1 MMINSNLKID
11 IRRKKILEILRRNGK
26 VYVSELSETLG
37 ATPVTI
43 RTDLAALESDGHL
56 VRMSGGAVIA
66 PKSNSSN
73 SSGNNNHNLQ
83 YSEKKA
89 IAISVA
95 KFLNDGDTLFINS
108 GSTTQIIAEEL
119 KIRKN
124 LNIVTNSLA
133 VATILGDVPSFCVI
147 LLGGEIN
154 SQYGFTYGGDAQEQ
168 LNRYQADW
176 AILSVDSICSQTG
189 ITTFHAEEAII
200 DRMMINC
207 ASKTII
213 AADHTK
219 IGRSGFS
226 RVCECKA
233 PLHLITNVNASE
245 EHLAE
250 IADTG
255 VAVRLV

>member
-1 MMINSNLKID
+1 MVNSNLKID

-56 VRMSGGAVIA
+56 VRMSGGAVISS
-66 PKSNSSN
+66 KSNN
-73 SSGNNNHNLQ
+73 SSSAVNSNQKIQ

-119 KIRKN
+119 KMRKN

-133 VATILGDVPSFCVI
+133 VATILGDYPSFCVI

-154 SQYGFTYGGDAQEQ
+154 AQYGFTYGGDAQDQ

-176 AILSVDSICSQTG
+176 AILSVDSICAHSG

-207 ASKTII
+207 ATKTMI

-219 IGRSGFS
+219 IGRAGFS

-233 PLHLITNVNASE
+233 PLQLITNVNAPE
-245 EHLAE
+245 DHIAE
-250 IADTG
+250 IAETG

>member
-1 MMINSNLKID
+1 MVNSNLKID
-11 IRRKKILEILRRNGK
+11 IRRNKILEILRRNGK

-43 RTDLAALESDGHL
+43 RTDLAALESEGHL
-56 VRMSGGAVIA
+56 VRMAGGAILSAKTSDVT
-66 PKSNSSN
+66 
-73 SSGNNNHNLQ
+73 SGKNASLKVQ
-83 YSEKKA
+83 YDEKKA

-119 KIRKN
+119 KMRKN

-154 SQYGFTYGGDAQEQ
+154 AQYGFTYGGDAQDQ

-176 AILSVDSICSQTG
+176 AILSVDSICAQSG
-189 ITTFHAEEAII
+189 ITTFHAEEAVI

-207 ASKTII
+207 AQKTLI
-213 AADHTK
+213 AADYTK
-219 IGRSGFS
+219 IGRAGFS
-226 RVCECKA
+226 RVCECTA
-233 PLHLITNVNASE
+233 PIQLITNVNAPE
-245 EHLAE
+245 EHLSE
-250 IADTG
+250 IANTG
-255 VAVRLV
+255 IAVRLV